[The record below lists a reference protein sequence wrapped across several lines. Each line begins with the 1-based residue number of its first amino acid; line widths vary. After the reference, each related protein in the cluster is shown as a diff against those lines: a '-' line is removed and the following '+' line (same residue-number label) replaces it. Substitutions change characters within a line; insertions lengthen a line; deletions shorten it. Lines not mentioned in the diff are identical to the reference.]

1 MSYLEKKDKM
11 STEIMIAQYN
21 DQAYSELINHITN
34 LWTDAKA
41 DAIIAVNTHLL
52 DANWRTGQYIVEF
65 EQKGQARAEY
75 GRQLLVN
82 LSKDL
87 TIRCGRGFSRSNLTY
102 MRKFYL
108 AFPKSE
114 TLSHKLT
121 WSHYFELLKCDDPL
135 EMKFYFTE
143 SIRQGWKVRELKR
156 QIKSALFQRLALST
170 DKEGILALANE
181 GHQVLNPQDIL
192 RDPFV
197 LEFTGLPQKKRYK
210 EGELEAAL
218 KTNMEKFLLELGR
231 GFAFVGRQ
239 FVMHIGSRR
248 FKVDLVFYH
257 CILKCYVLIDLK
269 RGEIKHGDIGQMN
282 LYLNYFKTEICQN
295 DDNPPIGIV
304 LGAKKDELLLE
315 YALEGITNQLFA
327 ARYQLYLPKREELQ
341 AQLDKILDEYP
352 EQ

>member
-65 EQKGQARAEY
+65 EQKGQSRAEY

-121 WSHYFELLKCDDPL
+121 WSHYFEKLF
-135 EMKFYFTE
+135 KFIY
-143 SIRQGWKVRELKR
+143 
-156 QIKSALFQRLALST
+156 
-170 DKEGILALANE
+170 N
-181 GHQVLNPQDIL
+181 
-192 RDPFV
+192 
-197 LEFTGLPQKKRYK
+197 
-210 EGELEAAL
+210 
-218 KTNMEKFLLELGR
+218 
-231 GFAFVGRQ
+231 
-239 FVMHIGSRR
+239 
-248 FKVDLVFYH
+248 
-257 CILKCYVLIDLK
+257 
-269 RGEIKHGDIGQMN
+269 
-282 LYLNYFKTEICQN
+282 
-295 DDNPPIGIV
+295 
-304 LGAKKDELLLE
+304 
-315 YALEGITNQLFA
+315 
-327 ARYQLYLPKREELQ
+327 
-341 AQLDKILDEYP
+341 
-352 EQ
+352 